1 MRGTGAR
8 RIPRINRWRHPLA
21 HAATSTPTESPG
33 PLRILLLIVSIWG
46 LFAMPVTYTG
56 GMSLPHPHSFV
67 QFLREAETGTMSHH
81 AIPDMEET
89 AVEHEAM
96 DHHPAP
102 MSGDE
107 AVEQTPLTSPPSYGI
122 ERISLIS
129 ATQPALAANLFVVL
143 ALVWPALARLNGRV
157 IAPLIP
163 PPRGFGLAASLPS

>member
-1 MRGTGAR
+1 
-8 RIPRINRWRHPLA
+8 
-21 HAATSTPTESPG
+21 
-33 PLRILLLIVSIWG
+33 VSVWG

-81 AIPDMEET
+81 AMPDMEET

-96 DHHPAP
+96 DHDPAP
-102 MSGDE
+102 MGGDG

-122 ERISLIS
+122 ERISLMS
-129 ATQPALAANLFVVL
+129 AIQPAPAASMFVLL
-143 ALVWPALARLNGRV
+143 ALIWPALARLNGRV

-163 PPRGFGLAASLPS
+163 PPLGVALVTSRPS